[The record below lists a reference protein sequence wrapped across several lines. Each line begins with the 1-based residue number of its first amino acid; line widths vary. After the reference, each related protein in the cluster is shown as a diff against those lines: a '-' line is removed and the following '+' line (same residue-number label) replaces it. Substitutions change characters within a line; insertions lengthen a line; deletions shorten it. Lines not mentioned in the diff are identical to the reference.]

1 MPSLFW
7 RLAAVSLL
15 LPIVAGCQLTEHG
28 RTVTRQTLRTFKLRP
43 NDYRDTSTEEEDKW
57 SFVGKEGR
65 GDRPLD
71 DEGDPWKKFLLTR
84 KARDIERNLG
94 IK

>member
-15 LPIVAGCQLTEHG
+15 LPIVVGCQLTEHG

-43 NDYRDTSTEEEDKW
+43 NDYRDTTLEEEDDW
-57 SFVGKEGR
+57 SFVGKIGR
-65 GDRPLD
+65 GDRPLE
-71 DEGDPWKKFLLTR
+71 DEGDPWKKFLMSP
-84 KARDIERNLG
+84 KATKIERNLG
-94 IK
+94 VK